1 MRFPVQSPSSRCI
14 RRWVYFQP
22 IVLLL
27 LLLQTHSV
35 SATELPTVLA
45 PYQGQTIYI
54 DFWASWCSPCRR
66 AVPWLNS
73 MQDRYGNGSFTI
85 VGVNVDQDSAEAQR
99 FLTANPVNYPVI
111 YDPNGKLAEYFDI
124 RGMPSTVILS
134 RNGAEITRH
143 IGFFSDKTEEYER
156 VIQLVVKG
164 K

>member
-14 RRWVYFQP
+14 QRWVYFQP

-99 FLTANPVNYPVI
+99 LTL
-111 YDPNGKLAEYFDI
+111 GK
-124 RGMPSTVILS
+124 
-134 RNGAEITRH
+134 ITQ
-143 IGFFSDKTEEYER
+143 Y
-156 VIQLVVKG
+156 
-164 K
+164 

>member
-1 MRFPVQSPSSRCI
+1 
-14 RRWVYFQP
+14 
-22 IVLLL
+22 
-27 LLLQTHSV
+27 
-35 SATELPTVLA
+35 
-45 PYQGQTIYI
+45 
-54 DFWASWCSPCRR
+54 
-66 AVPWLNS
+66 